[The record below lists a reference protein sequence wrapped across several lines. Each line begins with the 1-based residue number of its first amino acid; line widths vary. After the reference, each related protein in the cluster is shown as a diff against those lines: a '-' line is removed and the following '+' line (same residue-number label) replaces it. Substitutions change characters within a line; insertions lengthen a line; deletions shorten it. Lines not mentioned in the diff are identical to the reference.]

1 MVDCQATDMAKSQ
14 IVSKMTERQQLVSG
28 IIALVLATI
37 CMLALPVIQTKG
49 IVGGGLLG
57 LLSVSFFAF
66 GTLSIGTSERI
77 QV

>member
-1 MVDCQATDMAKSQ
+1 MEDCQAMDMAKSQ